1 MPLVVSSSRRF
12 ARAVLVS
19 AVLAG
24 AVTACSTDEEP
35 AYVERPVEELYNAA
49 MDQFEARDYKKA
61 ALAFE
66 EVDRQHP
73 YSVWATK
80 SQLMTAYTQYL
91 ADKYDDA
98 VISLD
103 RYIELHPGSSDTP
116 YAYYLR
122 AICYY
127 EQISDIQR
135 DQKITAL
142 AQQALQEV
150 VQRYPESTYARD
162 ARLKL
167 DLTQDHLAGKE
178 MAVGRFYLKR
188 GEYLAAINRFRT
200 VVERFQ
206 TTTHVPEALH
216 RLVEAYL
223 SLGVTD
229 EAQMAAAVLGH
240 NYPASQWYADSYAL
254 LEGRDLRPEANES
267 WLAEMWDWVF

>member
-1 MPLVVSSSRRF
+1 MPLVATKSRRL

-19 AVLAG
+19 VALSG
-24 AVTACSTDEEP
+24 AVAACSTDEEP
-35 AYVERPVEELYNAA
+35 VYVERPVEELYNTA
-49 MDQFEARDYKKA
+49 MDHFEAQDYKSA

-66 EVDRQHP
+66 EVERQHP

-80 SQLMTAYTQYL
+80 SQLMAAYTQYL
-91 ADKYDDA
+91 DDEYDDA
-98 VISLD
+98 IIALD
-103 RYIELHPGSSDTP
+103 RYIELHPGNKDTP

-122 AICYY
+122 AISYY

-162 ARLKL
+162 AGLKL

-178 MAVGRFYLKR
+178 MAVGRYYLER
-188 GEYLAAINRFRT
+188 GEYLAAINRFRN
-200 VVERFQ
+200 VVENFQ

-216 RLVEAYL
+216 RLVESYL
-223 SLGVTD
+223 SLGITD

-240 NYPASQWYADSYAL
+240 NYPASQWYADSFAL
-254 LEGRDLRPEANES
+254 LEGRNLHPEANQS